1 MHELGNFR
9 ERIDEIDEKI
19 VRLINERLGICKAV
33 AKYKSEN
40 NIPMMQPDRVKEVLV
55 KRRKLAD
62 ELSLN
67 PDLVE
72 NIYRLIVEEACALE
86 DEIINS
92 LLKKD

>member
-1 MHELGNFR
+1 MHELVNFR
-9 ERIDEIDEKI
+9 ERIDVIDEKI
-19 VRLINERLGICKAV
+19 VRLISERLEICKAV

-62 ELSLN
+62 ELFLN
-67 PDLVE
+67 PNLVE
-72 NIYRLIVEEACALE
+72 NIYRLIVEEACILE

-92 LLKKD
+92 LQKKD